1 MTITL
6 QKVYIDYHAKEKY
19 ARTLLGQLDWFF
31 RIADFD
37 PKTGLALPQLLTCF
51 LAKVTQP
58 ANDFLVLDRLWRIT
72 EHSRA
77 SVERLFRSLNKSPR
91 REQVLLPVH
100 SVRELDANSF
110 IKLSNRP
117 GRTIREKLAGKQYM
131 QAVRRFQSID
141 LPENR
146 LLKAFLRHLAK
157 LLELRRDCLG
167 HEDEL
172 LQKIQSWLRSDEA
185 QAIGKWDN
193 LPPNNTLLAVD
204 RKSVV

>member
-6 QKVYIDYHAKEKY
+6 QKIYIDYHAKEKY
-19 ARTLLGQLDWFF
+19 AHTLLGQLDWFC

-37 PKTGLALPQLLTCF
+37 PKTGSALPQSLTGF

-77 SVERLFRSLNKSPR
+77 SVERLFRSLNESPC
-91 REQVLLPVH
+91 REQALLAVH

-117 GRTIREKLAGKQYM
+117 GRTIREKLAGKPYM

-141 LPENR
+141 
-146 LLKAFLRHLAK
+146 
-157 LLELRRDCLG
+157 
-167 HEDEL
+167 
-172 LQKIQSWLRSDEA
+172 
-185 QAIGKWDN
+185 
-193 LPPNNTLLAVD
+193 
-204 RKSVV
+204 